1 MNVRDMFDNKHL
13 AAEDLRGKDWTLTI
27 SKVVPGLL
35 KKAGTSKTDKRP
47 IISFAELDAKA
58 PKGEDAKTLVCN
70 KTNYKT
76 IKALYGKTAAD
87 WIGKQ
92 ITIYPTTCMFGKEEK
107 ECIRVRP
114 EAPVSPIVK
123 ARPAQK
129 PPDDDPTE
137 PPEGHVSP

>member
-35 KKAGTSKTDKRP
+35 KKAGTSKVDKRP

-58 PKGEDAKTLVCN
+58 PKGEEAKTLVCN

-87 WIGKQ
+87 WIGKR
-92 ITIYPTTCMFGKEEK
+92 ITIYPTTCLFGKETK
-107 ECIRVRP
+107 DCIRVRP
-114 EAPVSPIVK
+114 DEPSGKPAPN
-123 ARPAQK
+123 
-129 PPDDDPTE
+129 PTE
-137 PPEGHVSP
+137 PPADTETVRA